1 MEKIYQEI
9 EEIVKVEKYL
19 LVKKPSYYR
28 EKFSNYLKQI
38 ENEPHNKWHLL
49 LNLRLLVLCTNE
61 EVDAIKQKCISLDKE
76 LQDKELTAEML
87 LTFANKLRTIYE
99 FMEAQDYYEK
109 ALEAYKELGDKM
121 SFYLTDYNYAVQL
134 IMMEKHF
141 DAYKKLITII
151 EDKIVKEDKLMQM
164 SVYSW
169 LSVIES
175 FFKNYEKSIE
185 YSLLTSEFAMEIR
198 NMHAY
203 AISQNS
209 LGLDYNYIGKYDLA
223 LEALFSALR
232 IGKDFS
238 DNDLLANTTHNIG
251 LIYKTINDLDKAE
264 EYYLQSLEYRKK
276 GTNLYNLSLTY
287 SALADISLGK
297 QDFDKAEEYLFKT
310 FAIKKKYKFGKYIQL
325 IYLEYASL
333 QFAKNNYAAA
343 EAIAMN
349 VIKNSSEDDY
359 RKLWQA
365 YALLEKINVEK
376 GDYTTALENA
386 INKNKYQ
393 EDYQKQ
399 ESQQKEISMKNTFDL
414 ERIKAEVKKKLELE
428 KYEEALKVASKT
440 KEKLILPLIQVKECL
455 VKLQSSIKKD
465 ELCDKYEAQITKMFS
480 ATDRIEGILN
490 NYDSNK
496 NISFKTY
503 LHDSEMVEF
512 EKKK

>member
-1 MEKIYQEI
+1 MEKIYHEI

-38 ENEPHNKWHLL
+38 ENEPNSKWHLL
-49 LNLRLLVLCTNE
+49 LNLRLLVLCANE
-61 EVDAIKQKCISLDKE
+61 EIDEIKQKCIRLDKE
-76 LQDKELTAEML
+76 FQDEELSAEMF
-87 LTFANKLRTIYE
+87 LTFANKHRTLYE
-99 FMEAQDYYEK
+99 FQEAQDYYEI
-109 ALEAYKELGDKM
+109 ALEKYKELGDKM
-121 SFYLTDYNYAVQL
+121 SYYLTDYNYAVQL

-185 YSLLTSEFAMEIR
+185 YSLLTSELAMEIR

-232 IGKDFS
+232 IGKDYT

-276 GTNLYNLSLTY
+276 GTNLYNLTLTY
-287 SALADISLGK
+287 TALASIALGK
-297 QDFDKAEEYLFKT
+297 QAFDKAEEYLFKI
-310 FAIKKKYKFGKYIQL
+310 FAIKKKYKF
-325 IYLEYASL
+325 
-333 QFAKNNYAAA
+333 
-343 EAIAMN
+343 
-349 VIKNSSEDDY
+349 
-359 RKLWQA
+359 
-365 YALLEKINVEK
+365 
-376 GDYTTALENA
+376 
-386 INKNKYQ
+386 
-393 EDYQKQ
+393 
-399 ESQQKEISMKNTFDL
+399 
-414 ERIKAEVKKKLELE
+414 
-428 KYEEALKVASKT
+428 
-440 KEKLILPLIQVKECL
+440 
-455 VKLQSSIKKD
+455 
-465 ELCDKYEAQITKMFS
+465 DKYLQ
-480 ATDRIEGILN
+480 LV
-490 NYDSNK
+490 
-496 NISFKTY
+496 Y
-503 LHDSEMVEF
+503 LDYANLQL
-512 EKKK
+512 